1 MPLTPQAVFGKK
13 RKREK
18 IIALTAYDFPFA
30 KVLDQ
35 NGVDVILVGDS
46 LGMVLLGFESTLPVT
61 MEHMLHHTAA
71 VARAVK
77 NALVVGDMPNGS
89 YKTPAQ
95 AVKNAKLFLKA
106 GARAVKLEGGKSV
119 EKQIRALVKAKIPV
133 MGHLGMLP
141 QSVKKM
147 GGYKVQ
153 GKTPEDAARILLDAK
168 ILEKLGVFAAVV
180 ECVPSSLARM
190 ITSQVKY
197 PTIGIGAGADT
208 DGQIL
213 VLHDMLGFE
222 SGIQP
227 RFVRR
232 YAQIGREAAEAVAEY
247 REDVLAGKFPSAEE
261 SY

>member
-1 MPLTPQAVFGKK
+1 MPLSPKAIFDKK
-13 RKREK
+13 KKREK
-18 IIALTAYDFPFA
+18 IIVLTAYDFPFA
-30 KVLDQ
+30 KILDQ
-35 NGVDVILVGDS
+35 NGADVILVGDS
-46 LGMVLLGFESTLPVT
+46 LGMVVLGFETTLPVT

-77 NALVVGDMPNGS
+77 NALIVGDMPNGS

-95 AVKNAKLFLKA
+95 AVKNAKLLLKA
-106 GARAVKLEGGKSV
+106 GAKAVKLEGGKAI
-119 EKQIRALVKAKIPV
+119 EKQIRALVQAKIPV

-153 GKTPEDAARILLDAK
+153 GKTPKDAAQILLDAK
-168 ILEKLGVFAAVV
+168 ILEKLGVFAAVL

-190 ITSQVKY
+190 ITNQVKY
-197 PTIGIGAGADT
+197 PTIGIGAGAET
-208 DGQIL
+208 DGQVL

-222 SGIQP
+222 SGVQP
-227 RFVRR
+227 RFVRK
-232 YAQIGREAAEAVAEY
+232 YAQLGREVAEAVAEY
-247 REDVLAGKFPSAEE
+247 REDVLAGKFPSQEE